1 MKNASHGVFVC
12 KNGTFTEQE
21 GFLGVDYFSRPS
33 LKSAKKDKLINGNW
47 GSRPNQSN
55 IKQQIIRE
63 NMDSRG
69 ECFNPWSRGGWIA
82 GKKEKGTLIKFSG
95 YMYVRT
101 GRGGA
106 VGYLYPSEEI

>member
-1 MKNASHGVFVC
+1 MKNASPGVFVC
-12 KNGTFTEQE
+12 KNGKFAEQG

-55 IKQQIIRE
+55 ITQQIIRE